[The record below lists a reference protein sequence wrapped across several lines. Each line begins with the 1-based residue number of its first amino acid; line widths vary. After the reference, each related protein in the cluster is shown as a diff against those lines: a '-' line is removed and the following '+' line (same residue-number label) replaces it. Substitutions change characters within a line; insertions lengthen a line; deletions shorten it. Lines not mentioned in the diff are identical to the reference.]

1 MSVHVGFIGRN
12 GVAMLQRGDA
22 DVGAAVLRHVTRGD
36 CEVLRL
42 GESVL
47 RRVADSVIIGVD
59 RGEYVT
65 LFSSFVIARLIIDQI
80 DLYLVWS

>member
-22 DVGAAVLRHVTRGD
+22 DVGAAVLQHETRGN
-36 CEVLRL
+36 CKVLRR
-42 GESVL
+42 GQTVL
-47 RRVADSVIIGVD
+47 RRVANSVIIGVD

-65 LFSSFVIARLIIDQI
+65 LFAYFIIARELIDQI
-80 DLYLVWS
+80 DLYLV